1 MWYVIQVQGGR
12 EEAMAQRIERL
23 VPREI
28 LDEVFYPQYMTEIK
42 VRGTWQ
48 QVQKPLFPGYL
59 VCITRD
65 PRAVEHRL
73 LAMDGFARVL
83 AQGDEFVPL
92 AREEQELIGRFTHRG
107 ARCVPM
113 SEAFKD
119 GDRVVVTGGPL
130 LGHEGLI
137 KDVNRHKCTAY
148 LEVDLCGRRVST
160 RVGLAVLSKEQW
172 AVRSRQKAIA

>member
-12 EEAMAQRIERL
+12 EEAMAERIERV
-23 VPREI
+23 VPASI

-42 VRGTWQ
+42 VRGAWQ

-65 PRAVEHRL
+65 PRAVQGEL
-73 LAMDGFARVL
+73 LKLDDFARVL
-83 AQGDEFVPL
+83 TQGSEYVPL
-92 AREEQELIGRFTHRG
+92 GREEVELIGGLTHKG
-107 ARCVPM
+107 ERCVPM

-119 GDRVVVTGGPL
+119 GDQVVVCEGPL
-130 LGHEGLI
+130 LGREGLI
-137 KDVNRHKCTAY
+137 KDINRHKNTAY
-148 LEVDLCGRRVST
+148 LEVELCGRRVAA

-172 AVRSRQKAIA
+172 AVKHRKRAIA

>member
-12 EEAMAQRIERL
+12 EEAMAQRIEQL
-23 VPREI
+23 VPSDVF
-28 LDEVFYPQYMTEIK
+28 DEVFYPKYTTEIK
-42 VRGTWQ
+42 QRGAWQ

-59 VCITRD
+59 VCVTRD
-65 PRAVEHRL
+65 PRGVQRRL
-73 LAMDGFARVL
+73 NAMDGFARVL

-92 AREEQELIGRFTHRG
+92 ACEERELIGAFTRRG
-107 ARCVPM
+107 ERVVPM

-119 GDRVVVTGGPL
+119 GDRVVVTEGPL

-137 KDVNRHKCTAY
+137 KDINRHKCTAY

-172 AVRSRQKAIA
+172 AQKCRERAIA